1 VLKRFFMF
9 NCAPALVVL
18 ALAAPVGHAAQAPP
32 TASKPA
38 ATAKTVT
45 KADKTATTAKPF
57 VPKRLPWGDPDI
69 SGNFSS
75 KDEANT
81 PFERPDEFA
90 GKRIEDVTP
99 QELAVAIK
107 ERQRKA
113 LADAPYPG
121 GGSRARGV
129 AIAVPIHWFDSLDS
143 VNHRPWF
150 VTDPP
155 DGKIP
160 PITDAARKRAADAAE
175 ARRGRGTAD
184 SYTDRSLGDRCISR
198 RGTPANLMMPG
209 LYGNSFQILQTK
221 DYVAI
226 RYEMDPTRIIPIQGR
241 GAARAHAGSLLRS
254 YSGDS
259 IAHWEG
265 DTLVVDTINFLPN
278 QLYRGSSAVNLHLI
292 ERFQRIAPELVNF
305 TVTVEDPTTWTR
317 PWSFSFPLTED
328 DGEVIFEYACHE
340 GNYGL
345 RNILSAG
352 RSDDKKGIKSS
363 NDVDA
368 QADLESEQ

>member
-1 VLKRFFMF
+1 MF
-9 NCAPALVVL
+9 NRAPALVVL
-18 ALAAPVGHAAQAPP
+18 ALAVPAGLAAQAQP
-32 TASKPA
+32 TPTPATAAKTARPNGGGASAAKPA
-38 ATAKTVT
+38 KSPAKSF
-45 KADKTATTAKPF
+45 AA
-57 VPKRLPWGDPDI
+57 KRLPWGDPDI

-81 PFERPDEFA
+81 PFERPEEFA

-107 ERQRKA
+107 ERQRRA

-150 VTDPP
+150 VVDPP

-160 PITDAARKRAADAAE
+160 PITEAAKKRLADAAE

-221 DYVAI
+221 DHVAI
-226 RYEMDPTRIIPIQGR
+226 RYEMDPTRIIPIEGR
-241 GAARAHAGSLLRS
+241 GAGRAHVGSRLRT

-278 QLYRGSSAVNLHLI
+278 QNYRGANVNLHLI
-292 ERFQRIAPELVNF
+292 ERFQRIAPQLVNF

>member
-1 VLKRFFMF
+1 MLKRFFMF
-9 NCAPALVVL
+9 NRAPALVLL
-18 ALAAPVGHAAQAPP
+18 ALAVPVGLAAQAQP
-32 TASKPA
+32 TTPKPA
-38 ATAKTVT
+38 TAVKTT
-45 KADKTATTAKPF
+45 RPNGGGALAAKAF

-99 QELAVAIK
+99 EELAVAIK

-150 VTDPP
+150 VIDPP

-160 PITDAARKRAADAAE
+160 LTTEAAKKRLADAAG

-226 RYEMDPTRIIPIQGR
+226 RYEMDPTRIIPIEGR
-241 GAARAHAGSLLRS
+241 GGTRAHVSSLIRS

-278 QLYRGSSAVNLHLI
+278 QNYRGSNVNLHLI
-292 ERFQRIAPELVNF
+292 ERFKRIAPELVNF
-305 TVTVEDPTTWTR
+305 SVTVEDPTTWTR

-328 DGEVIFEYACHE
+328 DREQIFEYACHE

>member
-1 VLKRFFMF
+1 MF
-9 NCAPALVVL
+9 NRAPALVVV
-18 ALAAPVGHAAQAPP
+18 ALAVPAGLAAQAQP
-32 TASKPA
+32 TTPKA
-38 ATAKTVT
+38 ATSAKTVRPNGGGAA
-45 KADKTATTAKPF
+45 KATNPF

-81 PFERPDEFA
+81 PFERPEEFA
-90 GKRIEDVTP
+90 GKRIEEVTAE
-99 QELAVAIK
+99 ELAAAIK
-107 ERQRKA
+107 QRQRQA

-121 GGSRARGV
+121 GGSRTRGV

-150 VTDPP
+150 VIDPP

-160 PITDAARKRAADAAE
+160 PMTEAAKKRLADVAE

-226 RYEMDPTRIIPIQGR
+226 RYEMDPTRIIPIEGR
-241 GAARAHAGSLLRS
+241 GAARAHVGSLIRS

-278 QLYRGSSAVNLHLI
+278 QNYRGSNVNLHLI
-292 ERFQRIAPELVNF
+292 ERFKRIAPNLVNF
-305 TVTVEDPTTWTR
+305 TVTVDDPTTWTR

-328 DGEVIFEYACHE
+328 DREQIFEYACHE

>member
-1 VLKRFFMF
+1 
-9 NCAPALVVL
+9 
-18 ALAAPVGHAAQAPP
+18 
-32 TASKPA
+32 
-38 ATAKTVT
+38 
-45 KADKTATTAKPF
+45 
-57 VPKRLPWGDPDI
+57 
-69 SGNFSS
+69 
-75 KDEANT
+75 
-81 PFERPDEFA
+81 
-90 GKRIEDVTP
+90 
-99 QELAVAIK
+99 VAIK

-150 VTDPP
+150 VIDPP

-160 PITDAARKRAADAAE
+160 PITEAARKRLADAAE

-226 RYEMDPTRIIPIQGR
+226 RYEMDPTRIIPIEGR
-241 GAARAHAGSLLRS
+241 GGARAHAGSLLRS

-265 DTLVVDTINFLPN
+265 ETLVVDTINFLPN
-278 QLYRGSSAVNLHLI
+278 QLYRGSSAVKLHLI
-292 ERFQRIAPELVNF
+292 ERFKRIAPELVNF